1 MKKNNV
7 GKIVLI
13 TFAIIAM
20 VGSMFTYLI
29 TALINL

>member
-20 VGSMFTYLI
+20 VGSMFTYLVA
-29 TALINL
+29 ALINL